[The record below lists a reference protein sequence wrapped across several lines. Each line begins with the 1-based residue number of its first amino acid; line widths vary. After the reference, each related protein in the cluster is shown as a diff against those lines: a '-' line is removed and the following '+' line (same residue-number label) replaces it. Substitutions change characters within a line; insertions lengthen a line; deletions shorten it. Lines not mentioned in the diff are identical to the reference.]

1 MRISDWSSDVCSSD
15 LCSPCAAFCVQ
26 GGEQAEPY
34 RHDSGSDDRENAV
47 TADPAY
53 DLATN
58 DGSYEDAAHHR
69 RELETRSGWANPLHH
84 LKVDRHIC
92 HGAKHR
98 QTDDEADSAGDD
110 EGLVGKQRQWQYRF
124 SGSVLDEDEACE
136 RHHGDGNH
144 SKNDRRIPGE
154 AVSAQTSE
162 KDQIGRAHV

>member
-15 LCSPCAAFCVQ
+15 L
-26 GGEQAEPY
+26 
-34 RHDSGSDDRENAV
+34 
-47 TADPAY
+47 
-53 DLATN
+53 N

-124 SGSVLDEDEACE
+124 SGSVLDEAEACDS
-136 RHHGDGNH
+136 HHGDGNH
-144 SKNDRRIPGE
+144 SKDDRRIDRKS
-154 AVSAQTSE
+154 V
-162 KDQIGRAHV
+162 V